1 MFWRSPRGFER
12 DLGIHACLRDE
23 RSRTRERWASVE
35 KWRDAAKMGAKT
47 RNARGPIW
55 ALRALTG
62 RLLVP

>member
-1 MFWRSPRGFER
+1 MFWRSRRGFKR

-23 RSRTRERWASVE
+23 RSRTRERWLAG
-35 KWRDAAKMGAKT
+35 KKRRDAAKIGAEM

-62 RLLVP
+62 RYLVP